1 MRIRSDST
9 PPGKYPRGVH
19 GSRIETGEK
28 SKRDL
33 ERSER
38 IFRGDKNRR
47 KKKYVSRME
56 RRGKRGEG
64 LADAWIVVRGGP
76 LERGREKEGKKG
88 G

>member
-28 SKRDL
+28 SKRDW
-33 ERSER
+33 
-38 IFRGDKNRR
+38 RGFFEATKIGG
-47 KKKYVSRME
+47 KKKICIAYGEKRE
-56 RRGKRGEG
+56 KGRGIAG
-64 LADAWIVVRGGP
+64 AWIVVRGGP